1 MFELLDKWIKQVG
14 EGNVSQVLT
23 NDHSNSMM
31 TSNKYYLNF
40 YLENLYKLLC
50 TMLHRVV
57 KTKAITFVLDT
68 MCQTLPWLD
77 VEEGYITK
85 WLYL

>member
-40 YLENLYKLLC
+40 YLILKFEFLSWEL
-50 TMLHRVV
+50 
-57 KTKAITFVLDT
+57 I
-68 MCQTLPWLD
+68 
-77 VEEGYITK
+77 
-85 WLYL
+85 